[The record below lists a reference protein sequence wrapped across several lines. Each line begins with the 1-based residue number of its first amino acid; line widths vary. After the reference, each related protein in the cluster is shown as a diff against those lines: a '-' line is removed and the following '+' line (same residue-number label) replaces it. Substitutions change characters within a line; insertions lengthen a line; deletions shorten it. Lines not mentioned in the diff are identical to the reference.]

1 VEFIIILILNYGGE
15 EILDKRIL
23 IEKFSS
29 GKIVETFV
37 LCKYRE
43 GKTV

>member
-1 VEFIIILILNYGGE
+1 VEFIIILILNSGGE

-23 IEKFSS
+23 IENFSS
-29 GKIVETFV
+29 GKIVETLV
-37 LCKYRE
+37 LCKYRW